1 VSAALAGRRG
11 TLIALLGVGL
21 LALVVRLAFT
31 FRAPPFVTNDSLSYL
46 LPGFDLVHGGGF
58 APILKR
64 PPLYPLFVGGVLG
77 ALGDDLRALTLV
89 QHLLGVGTVLL
100 TYAIGRSVFGPGTG
114 LLAALLVAVS
124 GPVVV
129 TEHYLMSEG
138 LFTALLLAGLLAY
151 LSGIRAGTI
160 VAGSPTSRERGHP
173 ARNRG
178 RPEPVLSLRRN
189 GRAPRRLLGW
199 LALAG
204 VLLGLAALTR
214 PIAQLVLALLVVGLP
229 FLLPRW
235 RIALSGAV
243 TLAALFGLTVLPW
256 MLRNQAVQHTFAIA
270 GGSGEG
276 LAVRTIRYDQKFDFR
291 EPPGG
296 DPDRTFS
303 RARRILR
310 DEAGDGSAFE
320 LAGRL
325 RDELGVSEVEA
336 DRLMRTIA
344 FQAILKQPGYY
355 LSGTADM
362 FVQTFAGRPVRLRQ
376 DWLPWRNIAW
386 EERVKP
392 LLPQPTA
399 VEDRAFGAAERL
411 ATLYDP
417 ARVAPLLAILCVVG
431 VAVGAATGRRSVLLV
446 GLLVFGLLLA
456 GAALIGVEWRYR
468 FPLDPLISV
477 LAAGGLLAIPSLATG
492 AWRRSP
498 WRRTAVAMDS
508 APPSVANPVR
518 TPS

>member
-1 VSAALAGRRG
+1 VTAALAGRRG
-11 TLIALLGVGL
+11 TLLALLGVGL

-58 APILKR
+58 WPILKR

-77 ALGDDLRALTLV
+77 ALGDDLRALMLV
-89 QHLLGVGTVLL
+89 QHLLGVGAVLL
-100 TYAIGRSVFGPGTG
+100 TYGVGRLLFGPGAG
-114 LLAALLVAVS
+114 LLAALLTALS
-124 GPVVV
+124 GPVIV
-129 TEHYLMSEG
+129 TEHYVMSEG
-138 LFTALLLAGLLAY
+138 LFTVLLSAGLLAY
-151 LSGIRAGTI
+151 LVGVRAAGRDVGASTAAIR
-160 VAGSPTSRERGHP
+160 SS
-173 ARNRG
+173 
-178 RPEPVLSLRRN
+178 
-189 GRAPRRLLGW
+189 LGW

-204 VLLGLAALTR
+204 VLIGLAALTR
-214 PIAQLVLALLVVGLP
+214 PIAQMVLALLLLALP
-229 FLLPRW
+229 LLVPRW
-235 RIALSGAV
+235 RPALLGAIALV
-243 TLAALFGLTVLPW
+243 ALFGLTVLPW
-256 MLRNQAVQHTFAIA
+256 MLRNQAVQGTFAIA

-296 DPDRTFS
+296 DPDRTMS
-303 RARRILR
+303 RARRIYR

-344 FQAILKQPGYY
+344 LQAIMKQPGYY
-355 LSGTADM
+355 LLGTADM
-362 FVQTFAGRPVRLRQ
+362 FAQTFAGRTVRLRQ

-392 LLPQPTA
+392 LLPEPTA

-417 ARVAPLLAILCVVG
+417 ARFAPLLALLCVVG
-431 VAVGAATGRRSVLLV
+431 VAAGALRRRWTVVMV

-456 GAALIGVEWRYR
+456 GAALIGIEWRYR

-477 LAAGGLLAIPSLATG
+477 LASGGLVSLLALGQRAWGRSRWGRQRPVTDGAPHPIPSPA
-492 AWRRSP
+492 
-498 WRRTAVAMDS
+498 RTTS
-508 APPSVANPVR
+508 
-518 TPS
+518 